1 MPAVAK
7 AGRFL
12 LLGAGLV
19 GGLLAIALAEQGA
32 EVVLSGAG
40 PSSSATAISYGGVPW
55 WAGAKTEL
63 GLLQKQAPEQWQRL
77 EQRYGDLG
85 LHKAELLLHW
95 QAALGETALQKALAL
110 IPQGLNRL
118 SGAELQEYEPLL
130 AGAALGGGVVLPYLR
145 LDPLKLLRGLE
156 SCYGQLG
163 IKRRGSLFGEPLVEA
178 IAGADHTVVCAGA
191 QTAEL
196 LGHMNVPVP
205 ALLQLSWAGALQ
217 LPGHAL
223 KGQRV
228 VLPLQRRRTDLEQS
242 ELQAKPTALLDAG
255 LAPAPGGQGL
265 LVGQTSWFECPINAA
280 PTENQDRRA
289 LAAAFDL
296 LLPSITEAEQSNSQ
310 WLQRPVSYSRD
321 GLPLLGSLKAGVL
334 QQEKPLSVCAGF
346 SVAFALVPALMPFFA
361 QALLDNNWGNLERL
375 GLLANRPCP
384 S

>member
-1 MPAVAK
+1 MAK
-7 AGRFL
+7 GGRFL

-95 QAALGETALQKALAL
+95 QAALGEAALQQALAV
-110 IPQGLNRL
+110 IPQGLHRL

-130 AGAALGGGVVLPYLR
+130 AGAALGGAVVLPYLR

-163 IKRRGSLFGEPLVEA
+163 IKRRGSLYGEPLVEA
-178 IAGADHTVVCAGA
+178 IAGSDHTVVCAGA
-191 QTAEL
+191 KTAEL
-196 LGHMNVPVP
+196 LEHMNLPLP
-205 ALLQLSWAGALQ
+205 PLLQLSWAGALQ
-217 LPGHAL
+217 LPGHGL
-223 KGQRV
+223 MGQRV
-228 VLPLQRRRTDLEQS
+228 VMPLQSRRREQ
-242 ELQAKPTALLDAG
+242 EQMQWQAGPTALLDAG
-255 LAPAPGGQGL
+255 LAPAPGGEGL

-280 PTENQDRRA
+280 PTEEQDRRA

-296 LLPSITEAEQSNSQ
+296 LLPSITEADQSNSL
-310 WLQRPVSYSRD
+310 WLQRPVSFSRD
-321 GLPLLGSLKAGVL
+321 GLPLLGALKAGAF
-334 QQEKPLSVCAGF
+334 QQEKALSVCAGF
-346 SVAFALVPALMPFFA
+346 STAFALVPALMPFFA

-375 GLLANRPCP
+375 GLLANRPSP

>member
-1 MPAVAK
+1 MAK
-7 AGRFL
+7 GDRFL

-95 QAALGETALQKALAL
+95 QAALGEAALQQALAV
-110 IPQGLNRL
+110 IPQGLHRL

-130 AGAALGGGVVLPYLR
+130 AGAALGGAVVLPYLR

-163 IKRRGSLFGEPLVEA
+163 IKRRGSLYGEPLVEA
-178 IAGADHTVVCAGA
+178 IASSDHTVVCAGA
-191 QTAEL
+191 KTAEL
-196 LGHMNVPVP
+196 LEHMNLPLP

-217 LPGHAL
+217 LPGHGL

-228 VLPLQRRRTDLEQS
+228 VMPLQSRRREQ
-242 ELQAKPTALLDAG
+242 EQIQWQAGPTALLDAG
-255 LAPAPGGQGL
+255 LAPAPGGEGL

-280 PTENQDRRA
+280 PTEQQDRRA

-296 LLPSITEAEQSNSQ
+296 LLPSITEADQSNSL
-310 WLQRPVSYSRD
+310 WLQRPVSFSRD
-321 GLPLLGSLKAGVL
+321 GLPLLGALKAGAFP
-334 QQEKPLSVCAGF
+334 QEKALSVCAGF
-346 SVAFALVPALMPFFA
+346 STAFALVPALMPFFA

>member
-1 MPAVAK
+1 MAK
-7 AGRFL
+7 GGRFL

-40 PSSSATAISYGGVPW
+40 PSSSATAISYGGVHW

-95 QAALGETALQKALAL
+95 QAALGEAALQQALAV
-110 IPQGLNRL
+110 IPQGLHRL

-130 AGAALGGGVVLPYLR
+130 AGAALGGAVVLPYLR

-163 IKRRGSLFGEPLVEA
+163 IKRRGSLYGEPLVEA
-178 IAGADHTVVCAGA
+178 IAGSDHTVVCAGA
-191 QTAEL
+191 KTAEL
-196 LGHMNVPVP
+196 LEHMNLPLP

-217 LPGHAL
+217 LPGHGL

-228 VLPLQRRRTDLEQS
+228 VMPLQSRRREQ
-242 ELQAKPTALLDAG
+242 EQIQWQAGPTALLDAG
-255 LAPAPGGQGL
+255 LAPAPGGEGL

-280 PTENQDRRA
+280 PTEQQDRRA

-296 LLPSITEAEQSNSQ
+296 LLPSITEADQSNSL
-310 WLQRPVSYSRD
+310 WLQRPVSFSRD
-321 GLPLLGSLKAGVL
+321 GLPLLGALKAGAF
-334 QQEKPLSVCAGF
+334 QQEKALSVCAGF
-346 SVAFALVPALMPFFA
+346 STAFALVPALMPFFA

>member
-1 MPAVAK
+1 MAK
-7 AGRFL
+7 GSRFL

-95 QAALGETALQKALAL
+95 HAALGEAALQQALAV
-110 IPQGLNRL
+110 IPQGLHRL

-130 AGAALGGGVVLPYLR
+130 AGAALGGAVVLPYLR

-163 IKRRGSLFGEPLVEA
+163 IKRRGSLYGEPLVEA

-191 QTAEL
+191 KTAEL
-196 LGHMNVPVP
+196 LEHMNLPLP

-217 LPGHAL
+217 LPGHCL

-228 VLPLQRRRTDLEQS
+228 VMPLQSRRREKEQIQW
-242 ELQAKPTALLDAG
+242 QAGPTALLDAG
-255 LAPAPGGQGL
+255 LAPAPGGEGL
-265 LVGQTSWFECPINAA
+265 LVGQTSWFECQINAA
-280 PTENQDRRA
+280 PTEQQDRRV

-296 LLPSITEAEQSNSQ
+296 LLPSITEADQSNSL
-310 WLQRPVSYSRD
+310 WLQRPVSFSRD
-321 GLPLLGSLKAGVL
+321 GLPLLGALKAGAF
-334 QQEKPLSVCAGF
+334 QQEKALSVCAGF
-346 SVAFALVPALMPFFA
+346 STAFALVPALMPFFA

>member
-1 MPAVAK
+1 MAK
-7 AGRFL
+7 GARFL

-95 QAALGETALQKALAL
+95 QAALGEAALQQALAV
-110 IPQGLNRL
+110 IPQGLHRL

-130 AGAALGGGVVLPYLR
+130 AGAALGGAVVLPYLR

-163 IKRRGSLFGEPLVEA
+163 IKRRGSLYGEPLVEA
-178 IAGADHTVVCAGA
+178 IAGSDHTVVCAGA
-191 QTAEL
+191 KTAEL
-196 LGHMNVPVP
+196 LEHMNLPLP

-217 LPGHAL
+217 LPGHGL

-228 VLPLQRRRTDLEQS
+228 VMPLQSRRREQ
-242 ELQAKPTALLDAG
+242 EQIQWQAGPTALLDAG
-255 LAPAPGGQGL
+255 LAPAPGGEGL

-280 PTENQDRRA
+280 PTEQQDRRA

-296 LLPSITEAEQSNSQ
+296 LLPSITEADQSNSL
-310 WLQRPVSYSRD
+310 WLQRPVSFSRD
-321 GLPLLGSLKAGVL
+321 GLPLLGALKAGAF
-334 QQEKPLSVCAGF
+334 QQEKALSVCAGF
-346 SVAFALVPALMPFFA
+346 STAFALVPALMPFFA

>member
-1 MPAVAK
+1 MAK
-7 AGRFL
+7 GARFL

-32 EVVLSGAG
+32 EVALSGAG

-95 QAALGETALQKALAL
+95 QAALGEASLQQALAV
-110 IPQGLNRL
+110 IPQGLHRL

-130 AGAALGGGVVLPYLR
+130 AGAALGGAVVLPYLR

-163 IKRRGSLFGEPLVEA
+163 IKRRGSLYGEPLVEA
-178 IAGADHTVVCAGA
+178 IAGSDHTVVCAGA
-191 QTAEL
+191 KTAEL
-196 LGHMNVPVP
+196 LEHMNLPLP

-217 LPGHAL
+217 LPGHRL
-223 KGQRV
+223 MGQRV
-228 VLPLQRRRTDLEQS
+228 VMPLQSRRREQ
-242 ELQAKPTALLDAG
+242 EQMQWQAGPTALLDAG
-255 LAPAPGGQGL
+255 LAPAPGGEGL

-280 PTENQDRRA
+280 PTEQQDRRA

-296 LLPSITEAEQSNSQ
+296 LLPSITEADQRNSL
-310 WLQRPVSYSRD
+310 WLQRPVSFSRD
-321 GLPLLGSLKAGVL
+321 GLPLLGALKAGAF
-334 QQEKPLSVCAGF
+334 QQEKALSVCAGF
-346 SVAFALVPALMPFFA
+346 STAFALVPALMPFFA

>member
-1 MPAVAK
+1 MAK
-7 AGRFL
+7 GGRFL

-95 QAALGETALQKALAL
+95 QAALGEAALQQALAV
-110 IPQGLNRL
+110 IPQSLHRL

-130 AGAALGGGVVLPYLR
+130 AGAALGGAVVLPYLR

-163 IKRRGSLFGEPLVEA
+163 IKRRGSLYGEPLVEA
-178 IAGADHTVVCAGA
+178 IAGSDHTVVCAGA
-191 QTAEL
+191 KTAEL
-196 LGHMNVPVP
+196 LEHMNLPLP

-217 LPGHAL
+217 LPGHGL

-228 VLPLQRRRTDLEQS
+228 VMPLQSRRREQ
-242 ELQAKPTALLDAG
+242 EQIQWQAGPTALLDAG
-255 LAPAPGGQGL
+255 LAPAPGGEGL

-280 PTENQDRRA
+280 PTEQQDRRE

-296 LLPSITEAEQSNSQ
+296 LLPSITEANQRNSL
-310 WLQRPVSYSRD
+310 WLQRPVSFSRD
-321 GLPLLGSLKAGVL
+321 GLPLLGALKAGAFP
-334 QQEKPLSVCAGF
+334 QEKALSVCAGF
-346 SVAFALVPALMPFFA
+346 STAFALVPALMPFFA

>member
-1 MPAVAK
+1 MAK
-7 AGRFL
+7 GGRFL

-95 QAALGETALQKALAL
+95 QAALGEAALQQALAV
-110 IPQGLNRL
+110 IPQGLHRL

-130 AGAALGGGVVLPYLR
+130 AGAALGGAVVLPYLR

-163 IKRRGSLFGEPLVEA
+163 IKRRGSLYGEPLVEA
-178 IAGADHTVVCAGA
+178 IAGSDHTVVCAGA
-191 QTAEL
+191 KTAEL
-196 LGHMNVPVP
+196 LEHMNLPLP

-217 LPGHAL
+217 LPGHGL

-228 VLPLQRRRTDLEQS
+228 VMPLQSRRREQ
-242 ELQAKPTALLDAG
+242 EQIQWQAGPIALLDAG
-255 LAPAPGGQGL
+255 LASAPGGEGL

-280 PTENQDRRA
+280 PTEQQDRRA

-296 LLPSITEAEQSNSQ
+296 LLPSITEADQSNSL
-310 WLQRPVSYSRD
+310 WLQRPVSFSRD
-321 GLPLLGSLKAGVL
+321 GLPLLGALKAGAF
-334 QQEKPLSVCAGF
+334 QQEKALSVCAGF
-346 SVAFALVPALMPFFA
+346 STAFALVPALMPFFA

-375 GLLANRPCP
+375 GLLANRPYP

>member
-1 MPAVAK
+1 MAK
-7 AGRFL
+7 GARFL

-95 QAALGETALQKALAL
+95 QAALGEAALQQALAV
-110 IPQGLNRL
+110 IPQGLHRL

-130 AGAALGGGVVLPYLR
+130 AGAALGGAVVLPYLR

-163 IKRRGSLFGEPLVEA
+163 IKRRGSLYGEPLVEA
-178 IAGADHTVVCAGA
+178 IAGSDHTVVCAGA
-191 QTAEL
+191 KTAEL
-196 LGHMNVPVP
+196 LEHMNLPLP

-217 LPGHAL
+217 LPGHGL

-228 VLPLQRRRTDLEQS
+228 VMPLQSRRREQ
-242 ELQAKPTALLDAG
+242 EQIQWQAGPTALLDAG
-255 LAPAPGGQGL
+255 LAPAPGGEGL

-280 PTENQDRRA
+280 PTEQQDRRA

-296 LLPSITEAEQSNSQ
+296 LLPSITEADQSNSL
-310 WLQRPVSYSRD
+310 WLQRPVSFSRD
-321 GLPLLGSLKAGVL
+321 GLPLLGALKAGAF
-334 QQEKPLSVCAGF
+334 QQEKALSVCAGF
-346 SVAFALVPALMPFFA
+346 STAFALVPALMPFFA

-375 GLLANRPCP
+375 GLLANRPYP

>member
-1 MPAVAK
+1 MAK
-7 AGRFL
+7 GGRFL

-95 QAALGETALQKALAL
+95 QAALGEAALQQALAV
-110 IPQGLNRL
+110 IPQGLHRL

-130 AGAALGGGVVLPYLR
+130 AGAALGGAVVLPYLR

-163 IKRRGSLFGEPLVEA
+163 IKRRGSLYGEPLVEA
-178 IAGADHTVVCAGA
+178 IAGSDHTVVCAGA
-191 QTAEL
+191 KTAEL
-196 LGHMNVPVP
+196 LEHMNLPLP

-217 LPGHAL
+217 LPGHGL

-228 VLPLQRRRTDLEQS
+228 VMPLQSRRREQ
-242 ELQAKPTALLDAG
+242 EQIQWQAGPTALLDAG
-255 LAPAPGGQGL
+255 LASAPGGEGL

-280 PTENQDRRA
+280 PTEQQDRRA

-296 LLPSITEAEQSNSQ
+296 LLPSITEADQSNSL
-310 WLQRPVSYSRD
+310 WLQRPVSFSRD
-321 GLPLLGSLKAGVL
+321 GLPLLGALKAGAF
-334 QQEKPLSVCAGF
+334 QQEKALSVCAGF
-346 SVAFALVPALMPFFA
+346 STAFALVPALMPFFA

-375 GLLANRPCP
+375 GLLANRPYP

>member
-1 MPAVAK
+1 MAK
-7 AGRFL
+7 GGRFL

-95 QAALGETALQKALAL
+95 QAALGEAALQQALAV
-110 IPQGLNRL
+110 IPQGLHRL

-130 AGAALGGGVVLPYLR
+130 AGAALGGAVVLPYLR

-163 IKRRGSLFGEPLVEA
+163 IKRRGSLYGEPLVEA
-178 IAGADHTVVCAGA
+178 IAGSDHTVVCAGA
-191 QTAEL
+191 KTAEL
-196 LGHMNVPVP
+196 LEHMNLPLP

-217 LPGHAL
+217 LPGHGL
-223 KGQRV
+223 TGQRV
-228 VLPLQRRRTDLEQS
+228 VMPLQSKRRGHEQIQW
-242 ELQAKPTALLDAG
+242 QAGPTALLDAG
-255 LAPAPGGQGL
+255 LAPAPGGEGL

-280 PTENQDRRA
+280 PTEQQDRRA

-296 LLPSITEAEQSNSQ
+296 LLPSITEADQSNSL
-310 WLQRPVSYSRD
+310 WLQRPVSFSRD
-321 GLPLLGSLKAGVL
+321 GLPLLGALKAGAF
-334 QQEKPLSVCAGF
+334 QQEKALSVCAGF
-346 SVAFALVPALMPFFA
+346 STAFALVPALMPFFA